1 MIGIAG
7 IYIPAYPIP
16 RSYHVT
22 HYVRSSVCRFFIKNL
37 RTKPNITGT
46 ISANHN
52 ENFMNYTYQL
62 EKYAGLKSRHT
73 CPECNKQREFTRY
86 VHIETGEYLADHVGR
101 CNRENQCGH
110 HYTPSEYF
118 KDNPD
123 RRLETKTSTAHQTT
137 SNFDS
142 VPFDLVHKS
151 VSYQPQSRFHQYLI
165 ATFGET
171 ETSKQVDRFH
181 IGSSAS
187 NPGGTVF
194 WQVDINGIV
203 RSGKIFQYDPITGK
217 RKGTID
223 WVHSKIQKKTNTV
236 FRLRQCFFGEHQ
248 LSGNIGKPVAL
259 VESEKT
265 AVICSVCLPDYLW
278 LATGGVNGCRWKEKN
293 QASVLLGRK
302 VVLFPDL
309 NMFDKW
315 RQYATEIRQQLS
327 LSIKVSHVIEQA
339 ATAEEKSQKAGYD
352 LADYLTKS
360 A

>member
-1 MIGIAG
+1 M
-7 IYIPAYPIP
+7 
-16 RSYHVT
+16 

-52 ENFMNYTYQL
+52 VNFMNYTYQL

-73 CPECNKQREFTRY
+73 CPGCNKPREFTRY
-86 VHIETGEYLADHVGR
+86 VHIETGDYLADHVGR
-101 CNRENQCGH
+101 CNREDHCGY
-110 HYTPSEYF
+110 HYRPNEFF

-123 RRLETKTSTAHQTT
+123 HKAQAKIETGQPST

-142 VPFDLVHKS
+142 VPLDLVRKS
-151 VSYQPQSRFHQYLI
+151 VSYQPQSRFHEYLI
-165 ATFGET
+165 TRFGE
-171 ETSKQVDRFH
+171 EAASKQVDRFH

-187 NPGGTVF
+187 NQGGTIF
-194 WQVDINGIV
+194 WQIDINGTA
-203 RSGKIFQYDPITGK
+203 RSGKIIQYDPLTGK
-217 RKGTID
+217 RRGTID
-223 WVHSKIQKKTNTV
+223 WVHSKIQKKTNKP

-248 LSGNIGKPVAL
+248 LSSNIGKSVAL

-265 AVICSVCLPDYLW
+265 AVIGSICLPDYLW
-278 LATGGVNGCRWKEKN
+278 MATGGVNGCRWKEKN
-293 QASVLLGRK
+293 QASVLLGRN

-315 RQYATEIRQQLS
+315 CQYAAEIRQQLS
-327 LSIKVSHVIEQA
+327 INIKVSDILERA
-339 ATAEEKSQKAGYD
+339 ATASEKAQKAGYD

-360 A
+360 N